1 MLALY
6 RGPFMADDVDAAW
19 VLQARERMRGRLE
32 RAMGRVLRYW
42 QENGQPER
50 ASECLERIK
59 QSVSDR

>member
-1 MLALY
+1 
-6 RGPFMADDVDAAW
+6 
-19 VLQARERMRGRLE
+19 MRSRLE

-42 QENGQPER
+42 QENGKPER